1 MKRKILVGLLAAVIF
16 LACALVI
23 NIAPK
28 VEIGSVVLTCDGS
41 SYELPGTEKT
51 RYYNGKTKSLSADE
65 SFDTLLSTVPSFN
78 VKAAVDKGGTV
89 TLKTPMSVEVTGDRL
104 GDVLYTVYSYDG
116 KVLSKE
122 SKKLELPKED
132 IDGCLV
138 KIKITW
144 GKKGN
149 SYLEED
155 YWFAAM
161 YNMER

>member
-41 SYELPGTEKT
+41 SYEIPGTEKT

-78 VKAAVDKGGTV
+78 VKAAVDKKGTV
-89 TLKTPMSVEVTGDRL
+89 TLKTPMSVKATGDRL
-104 GDVLYTVYSYDG
+104 GDVLYTV
-116 KVLSKE
+116 
-122 SKKLELPKED
+122 
-132 IDGCLV
+132 
-138 KIKITW
+138 
-144 GKKGN
+144 
-149 SYLEED
+149 
-155 YWFAAM
+155 
-161 YNMER
+161 